1 MNPMVR
7 SGWQDSAKSFVATPT
22 RSPPKVPFNKR
33 LRGSMVRKRFATRA
47 VQCDLAS
54 RSDEALR

>member
-1 MNPMVR
+1 MSPMVR

-33 LRGSMVRKRFATRA
+33 LRGSMVRKRFATRRSSA
-47 VQCDLAS
+47 TS
-54 RSDEALR
+54 RREAMKP

>member
-33 LRGSMVRKRFATRA
+33 LSRLNGEETFRYAGGPVRPRVAKR
-47 VQCDLAS
+47 
-54 RSDEALR
+54 